1 MFFKCYLFVFKKVFS
16 RSIESAQSPQSP
28 QSPQSQPNE
37 NSQEIIESQQK
48 PQIKKI
54 GQNITSLA
62 AANNLFDIDN
72 QKCKPD
78 IKSKFLG
85 SSFNNNKTSS
95 SNISSDSSSM
105 KQNSNSG
112 SPFYSKKV

>member
-1 MFFKCYLFVFKKVFS
+1 MLFKCFLFVFKKVFS
-16 RSIESAQSPQSP
+16 RSIESAESP

-37 NSQEIIESQQK
+37 NSQEIIQSQQK
-48 PQIKKI
+48 PQIEKI
-54 GQNITSLA
+54 DQNITSLST
-62 AANNLFDIDN
+62 ANKLFNEDN

-78 IKSKFLG
+78 IKSKIFG

-95 SNISSDSSSM
+95 SNISSNSSSM